1 MRRIQVD
8 LDRVDCDPDGVGVG
22 RSLGWGREA
31 VETLRM
37 RADILNSSDRVL
49 LKMYLEGGSK
59 ASEIARL
66 AGVSETTVG
75 RRIRRLIK
83 RLMDGR
89 YVTCVRNRKKLSRL
103 DLGVARDRFIEG
115 LSLPQMAAKRGT
127 NIYQVRKSLAKIRG
141 VLAKSEG

>member
-49 LKMYLEGGSK
+49 LKMYLLGSHK
-59 ASEIARL
+59 SKIIHHGFFMRAQIIENPTL
-66 AGVSETTVG
+66 A
-75 RRIRRLIK
+75 
-83 RLMDGR
+83 
-89 YVTCVRNRKKLSRL
+89 
-103 DLGVARDRFIEG
+103 
-115 LSLPQMAAKRGT
+115 
-127 NIYQVRKSLAKIRG
+127 
-141 VLAKSEG
+141 